1 MGSCPQNCVSRPGG
15 GSEEFSRNSSKS
27 PGQLV
32 DVLLIGWW
40 GGNQQSA
47 SSAFW
52 VHRVWGLRAVGSMQ
66 LTSPTWRGF
75 QYLQNSSKTLRV
87 YPLRGDR
94 QPAPRLHYC
103 FLTAPPLSLHP
114 LPSLISNCLN
124 LPVGTQGRSWRLN
137 EAYFL

>member
-52 VHRVWGLRAVGSMQ
+52 VHRVWGLRACGQHAVNFSHLEGVSVSAKQ
-66 LTSPTWRGF
+66 LEDITCVSFEGGPTTCAKAA
-75 QYLQNSSKTLRV
+75 LL
-87 YPLRGDR
+87 
-94 QPAPRLHYC
+94 
-103 FLTAPPLSLHP
+103 FLDC
-114 LPSLISNCLN
+114 PSLVSAS
-124 LPVGTQGRSWRLN
+124 PP
-137 EAYFL
+137 FPD